1 MVILCKFYLNTTI
14 RIMVKISSLL
24 GCPPNPR
31 EQLFCRSQQ
40 LRDNGTDGRC
50 SPPIFW
56 AANSSVDFFSEL
68 RGTRTSLSKNSLLP
82 VWVVAFILEVTKAGA
97 QMPRWG
103 RRGFTWPWAPGSL
116 RSTVPTHRFCKLLRT
131 PDNWHS
137 GQHQK
142 PQGSWS
148 LPLLYRL
155 IWEKTESQY
164 SISGGPNSGQSQ
176 LLHNQTYPL
185 QSSQSRGLF
194 SRIQTQAVS
203 EPGGWGALPSV
214 LCPAFVVDTI
224 PAGLLACIAHFC
236 RSLLLG

>member
-1 MVILCKFYLNTTI
+1 
-14 RIMVKISSLL
+14 MVKISSLL

-116 RSTVPTHRFCKLLRT
+116 RSTVPTHGFCKLLRT

-155 IWEKTESQY
+155 IWKKTESQY

-176 LLHNQTYPL
+176 LLHNQTFAL
-185 QSSQSRGLF
+185 QSSQ
-194 SRIQTQAVS
+194 
-203 EPGGWGALPSV
+203 GALLQDPDTGSQRAWEV
-214 LCPAFVVDTI
+214 RCSALCPPSMAAFVVDTI
-224 PAGLLACIAHFC
+224 PAGLLACIARFRC
-236 RSLLLG
+236 SLLLG